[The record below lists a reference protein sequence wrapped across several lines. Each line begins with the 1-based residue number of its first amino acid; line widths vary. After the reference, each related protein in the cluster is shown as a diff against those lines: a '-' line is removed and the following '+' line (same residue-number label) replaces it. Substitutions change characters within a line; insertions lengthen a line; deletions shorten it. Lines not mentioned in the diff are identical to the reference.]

1 MPQIGSFVQGIYRD
15 ESRYT
20 AELVAALCQA
30 ALEYLPVELDEEGYR
45 NGRSYKY
52 ASIHSIRRAT
62 LSANSKHGL
71 LLNHVYGEND
81 KGEYVTSVLRHTSGE
96 YMAST
101 SPVPLRDDVLDAKA
115 AKTTL
120 CRTHIEGLL
129 GIVTERDTDAAVDA
143 TVSDEQR
150 GLWATTWMA
159 ARAAIRTAHSLEAVD
174 KYEATA
180 MKRVSEGG
188 LAPDITPEIER
199 LCNERRDFLKEAIAN
214 DERAGTVSSEKPN
227 AAGGGDSQSNRRT
240 GRGAVGVG

>member
-101 SPVPLRDDVLDAKA
+101 SPLPRREDVQDAKA
-115 AKTTL
+115 AKTLL

-129 GIVTERDTDAAVDA
+129 GIVTERDTDGAVED

-214 DERAGTVSSEKPN
+214 DERAGTVSSEEPN